1 MAEKTKVRKP
11 RPQGKPGES
20 TDGQR
25 WAFETRTPDLL
36 GSEVKRLQEQRGV
49 ASGRGASRQRCQ
61 TAPWFPGR
69 TCHSENGREEAAVV
83 SPSPVLEVV

>member
-11 RPQGKPGES
+11 RPQGQPGES

-36 GSEVKRLQEQRGV
+36 GSEVKRLQEQQGWRQVEARADSAVRPRLG
-49 ASGRGASRQRCQ
+49 SRGAPGTQRM
-61 TAPWFPGR
+61 
-69 TCHSENGREEAAVV
+69 AVRKW
-83 SPSPVLEVV
+83 PS

>member
-11 RPQGKPGES
+11 RPQGQPGES

-36 GSEVKRLQEQRGV
+36 GSEVKRLQEQQGWRQVEARADSAVRPRLG
-49 ASGRGASRQRCQ
+49 SRGAR
-61 TAPWFPGR
+61 
-69 TCHSENGREEAAVV
+69 HSENGREEVAVV